1 MTSFFT
7 KAGTGREQA
16 LVAGG
21 AAAQVRPPMSWG
33 AIIAG
38 ALTALVCQLVLN
50 LLGLGI
56 GLSSVDS
63 AGNGTGAEA
72 FSIGAAI
79 WIVLTAIT
87 TYAIGGYVAG
97 SLAGEPLRSR
107 AGYHGLVT
115 WALTTTI
122 VVVLL
127 TSAVGAILGGT
138 LRVASSAF
146 GGAGHALTSAA
157 QAVAP
162 QVSARISTDPLAR
175 ITDQL
180 EAQAGKP
187 ENAEAAKEAIAAVK
201 AALSSDEGHRQQATD
216 QAAQA
221 LAKVTGTT
229 VDQAR
234 VQVEGYE
241 AQYQRLAAEAKQQA
255 TAAAATVATTA
266 SRGALAA
273 SLSLIVGALAAF
285 FAARFSA
292 VRLQDAIA
300 A

>member
-1 MTSFFT
+1 MTFFFN
-7 KAGTGREQA
+7 KARDHHERGLATDR
-16 LVAGG
+16 
-21 AAAQVRPPMSWG
+21 AAILARQPMSWG
-33 AIIAG
+33 AIFAG

-56 GLSSVDS
+56 GLSSVNPGGD
-63 AGNGTGAEA
+63 GTGAEA
-72 FSIGAAI
+72 FSIGAGI
-79 WIVLTAIT
+79 WILGTAIA

-97 SLAGEPLRSR
+97 RLAGEPLRSR

-122 VVVLL
+122 VILLL
-127 TSAVGAILGGT
+127 TSAVGSILGGT
-138 LRVASSAF
+138 LSAASNAF

-162 QVSARISTDPLAR
+162 QVSAEIGGDPLAK
-175 ITDQL
+175 ITEQL
-180 EAQAGKP
+180 KAQAGKP
-187 ENAEAAKEAIAAVK
+187 ENAAAANDAIAAVK
-201 AALSSDEGHRQQATD
+201 TALSSDADHREQATE

-221 LAKVTGTT
+221 LAKVTGEP

-234 VQVEGYE
+234 TQVQGYE
-241 AQYQRLAAEAKQQA
+241 AQYQRLAAEAKQKA
-255 TAAAATVATTA
+255 TAVAGTVATAA

-273 SLSLIVGALAAF
+273 SLALIVGALAAF

-292 VRLQDAIA
+292 VRLQDSLAS
-300 A
+300 